1 MLATQLI
8 NSGFHSVHLT
18 DSASLALQLME
29 DYDVQHLPVLSEDKY
44 MGLVS
49 KSDLL
54 DLSEEQSI
62 SAESAYILPYS
73 IKGEEHFLT
82 ALKLAAEK
90 EITLVPVINDQ
101 SELLGVISITE
112 LLYRLSNF
120 LGNNEPGGIIVL
132 EISKR
137 NFSFGEIS
145 RLVET
150 NDALIT
156 QCNTFTEPETG
167 LVIITLKINKIEIS
181 AIVATFQRYEYIV
194 RYYFGEE
201 QYSNELKDNYNHLL
215 AYLNV

>member
-1 MLATQLI
+1 
-8 NSGFHSVHLT
+8 
-18 DSASLALQLME
+18 ME
-29 DYDVQHLPVLSEDKY
+29 DYDVQHLPVLSEEKY
-44 MGLVS
+44 VGLVS

-54 DLSEEQSI
+54 DLSEEQAI
-62 SAESAYILPYS
+62 GFESTPILPYS

-90 EITLVPVINDQ
+90 EISLVPVINDQ
-101 SELLGVISITE
+101 SELIGVISITE

-120 LGNNEPGGIIVL
+120 LGNNEPGGVIVL
-132 EISKR
+132 EINKR

-145 RLVET
+145 RLIET